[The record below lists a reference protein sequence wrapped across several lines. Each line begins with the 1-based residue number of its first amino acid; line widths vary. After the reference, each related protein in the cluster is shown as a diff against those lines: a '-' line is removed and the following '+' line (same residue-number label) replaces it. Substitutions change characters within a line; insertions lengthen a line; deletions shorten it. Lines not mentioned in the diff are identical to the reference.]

1 MTSNNLCCDH
11 AGFISANAAAE
22 KLQEMQNRRKS
33 ITLQY
38 QAKTVGV
45 HFRAKV
51 TFLCSF
57 SEAKIQWLK
66 SCTT

>member
-51 TFLCSF
+51 TFLSF